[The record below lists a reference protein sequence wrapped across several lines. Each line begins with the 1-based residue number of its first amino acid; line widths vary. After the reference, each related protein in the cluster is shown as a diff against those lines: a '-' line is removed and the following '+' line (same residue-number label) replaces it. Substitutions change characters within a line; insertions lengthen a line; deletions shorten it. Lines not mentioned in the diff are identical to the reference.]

1 MKLTAALNTV
11 PALFLASTITFEPVT
26 VAHPHV
32 PWASDD
38 PALERG
44 DGARLGALRAGCLD
58 EPHPSRM

>member
-38 PALERG
+38 PALFDWAVSAG
-44 DGARLGALRAGCLD
+44 DGGRGHQEGC
-58 EPHPSRM
+58 